1 MAARARPRRGE
12 PARRGRLD
20 PRPARGGAVKP
31 GSGTR
36 DRLLGILDRFPG
48 RRLAVV
54 GDLIADEFLHGQ
66 IARVSREAP
75 VLVLEYRDLVSAPG
89 GAANAAHNL
98 LDLGCRVKVVGA
110 VGEDPAGRKLLRQL
124 AAKGADLARVR
135 RLRTYATPVK
145 TRILAGAHHSG
156 LQQIVRVDRVSRLDG
171 AAGPGAA
178 ALRAALAGCDG
189 VICSDYGYGMAAP
202 AQAEALLDGAR
213 RRRIPLV
220 VDSRFR
226 MLDFPGVTSLTP
238 NITELEAAL
247 GREIGNDLARLGSAA
262 REVLRRLGAESLLVT
277 QGRFGMTLVERG
289 RAPLHIPIFGSDE
302 GRGRGPLGELC
313 RGAGRDEAGD
323 RHRPARGAASGRRPG
338 HGGLRRTRRLIGCH
352 EARKLFGMGWTAKL
366 KSAAELEPLVRRAQ
380 SEGRK
385 VVLCNGCFDLLHV
398 GHVRYLEAARALG
411 DLLVVA
417 LNGDRS
423 VSALKGPGRPLQ
435 AEAERA
441 EIVAALAAVDYVTL
455 FDSTTVDP
463 LLAALRPDV
472 HAKGTDYTA
481 ETVPERETVRRYGG
495 RTAVVGDPKGHS
507 TRDLIETIRARFA
520 P

>member
-1 MAARARPRRGE
+1 M
-12 PARRGRLD
+12 
-20 PRPARGGAVKP
+20 KP

-171 AAGPGAA
+171 AAGLGAA

-247 GREIGNDLARLGSAA
+247 GREIGNDLARLRSAA
-262 REVLRRLGAESLLVT
+262 REVLRRLGADSLLVT

-302 GRGRGPLGELC
+302 VADVT
-313 RGAGRDEAGD
+313 GAGDTVIA
-323 RHRPARGAASGRRPG
+323 
-338 HGGLRRTRRLIGCH
+338 T
-352 EARKLFGMGWTAKL
+352 FT
-366 KSAAELEPLVRRAQ
+366 
-380 SEGRK
+380 
-385 VVLCNGCFDLLHV
+385 
-398 GHVRYLEAARALG
+398 
-411 DLLVVA
+411 
-417 LNGDRS
+417 
-423 VSALKGPGRPLQ
+423 
-435 AEAERA
+435 
-441 EIVAALAAVDYVTL
+441 AALACGARAEDAARLANYAAGLVVMKRGTATVPLEELRAAVDR
-455 FDSTTVDP
+455 D
-463 LLAALRPDV
+463 
-472 HAKGTDYTA
+472 
-481 ETVPERETVRRYGG
+481 
-495 RTAVVGDPKGHS
+495 TAVSGG
-507 TRDLIETIRARFA
+507 LGA
-520 P
+520 